1 MLEKILEKSR
11 RFILP
16 VASVLT
22 FSTGAFA
29 EETSKEPAVQ
39 KDVKEKINYTNRNFL
54 AGVSANFSFPVDP
67 DNFKEQYNHAE
78 FLGSLNGKVERIWR
92 HFGYS
97 MGASWS
103 KYKIKKEY
111 SKIGDGDLTFKSLNG
126 GFSIYPALKGK
137 VIPFIST
144 DGGYFFGELSNPS
157 PGTKKKESGLGFSF
171 KAGMEIMENEGISTR
186 VYTGYDRV
194 FIGEGFGMFSFGL
207 GFYLNQSR

>member
-11 RFILP
+11 GIILP
-16 VASVLT
+16 VVSVLT
-22 FSTGAFA
+22 FSTGVFA
-29 EETSKEPAVQ
+29 EKAPQEPVEK
-39 KDVKEKINYTNRNFL
+39 KDVKEDVNYVNRNFL
-54 AGVSANFSFPVDP
+54 AGVGANFSFPVDP

-78 FLGSLNGKVERIWR
+78 FLGSLNGKVERIWG

-111 SKIGDGDLTFKSLNG
+111 SEIGEGDLTFKSLNG

-137 VIPFIST
+137 VVPFISA
-144 DGGYFFGELSNPS
+144 DGGYFFGDLSNPS
-157 PGTKKKESGLGFSF
+157 PGTKKKESGLGVSF
-171 KAGMEIMENEGISTR
+171 KAGMEMMDKGISTR

-194 FIGEGFGMFSFGL
+194 FIGDRFGIFSFGL
-207 GFYLNQSR
+207 GFYFNQVR